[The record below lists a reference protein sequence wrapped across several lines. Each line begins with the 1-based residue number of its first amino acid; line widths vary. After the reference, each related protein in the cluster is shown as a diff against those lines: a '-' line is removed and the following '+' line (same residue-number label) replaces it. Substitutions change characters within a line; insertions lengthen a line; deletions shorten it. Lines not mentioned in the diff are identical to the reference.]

1 MMKQDP
7 ILDEIRRVRHHLSAQ
22 FDHDPV
28 KLVAHSM
35 KLQERHRDRL
45 VRPAEV
51 DNSVNFEVLEKN
63 LEREE

>member
-7 ILDEIRRVRHHLSAQ
+7 ILDEIRRVRHQISAR

-28 KLVAHSM
+28 KLVAHYM

-45 VRPAEV
+45 VRPAKV
-51 DNSVNFEVLEKN
+51 ANSVNSEVLEKN
-63 LEREE
+63 LKREE